1 MELFEKISKA
11 ASKTY
16 KATTEKTAKIA
27 KETKLKINVND
38 CKKEITDKYKEIGEM
53 VYQKS
58 VLGEE
63 VDKEELKAKC
73 EEIDALTQQIVD
85 FKNEILTI
93 NDRKNCPNCH
103 LEIEISSRYCPECG
117 FEQPKIE
124 LVQEHVEEEHCNC
137 GECHHHCHEASESDE
152 DE

>member
-1 MELFEKISKA
+1 MELFDKISKA

-16 KATTEKTAKIA
+16 KATTEKTSKIA
-27 KETKLKINVND
+27 KETKLKINVNE

-63 VDKEELKAKC
+63 VDKEELQAKC
-73 EEIDALTQQIVD
+73 EEIDALTEQIVE

-93 NDRKNCPNCH
+93 NDRKTCPNCH
-103 LEIEISSRYCPECG
+103 LEIDIIYSYCPACG
-117 FEQPKIE
+117 YEQPKVEIVKE
-124 LVQEHVEEEHCNC
+124 SEEEHCSCEGC
-137 GECHHHCHEASESDE
+137 GKECHHDSEE
-152 DE
+152 TEE